1 MKLIRS
7 FSSLIIVAALFCMAS
22 NAQADSPSPDQWTL
36 TTADFA
42 TQPVGLV
49 SIDSDAVHVLPAGRS
64 DPRAVSF
71 DDFLH
76 IERIATTPATPTGLI
91 VRLAGVDCLGGA
103 PVSLKGDS
111 LLWNSPSVGQI
122 TLSMRQVR
130 SISVPSV
137 TLGTDRTTQDV
148 VSLANGDSVRGTV
161 TDLDGKTITVTT
173 DTDTVP
179 VPLASVRSIV
189 LAASGNSP
197 PAHRGFRV
205 RLDDG
210 TAVTASDISLTNGSL
225 KLTIGKGQAT
235 TIDLQHVVAIEQVNG
250 PVSWLSQRPPSVNIY
265 TPYIGTSQK
274 YAAQMDRTVTGDP
287 LRFGGEQFAHG
298 IGVHSY
304 SRLAW
309 PLDGSYAALR
319 TQFAIDGD
327 RPLAD
332 VTVRI
337 KLDDR
342 IVFEQQHFRSGILSP
357 VVTENLGDAK
367 LLTLE
372 VDYGDNLDAEDHLN
386 WLSPALLKTVPPPP
400 APATEPAT
408 EPAAIPATTPATQP

>member
-1 MKLIRS
+1 MKF
-7 FSSLIIVAALFCMAS
+7 FSSLMIAAVVFCIAS
-22 NAQADSPSPDQWTL
+22 KALADSSPDQWTL

-42 TQPVGLV
+42 TQSVGLV
-49 SIDSDAVHVLPAGRS
+49 SIDSDAVHVLPAAQS
-64 DPRAVSF
+64 DPQAISF
-71 DDFLH
+71 DAFLD
-76 IERIATTPATPTGLI
+76 IQRIGASTTSPTGLV
-91 VRLAGVDCLGGA
+91 VRLAGGDCLGGS

-111 LLWNSPSVGQI
+111 LIWNSPSVGQI

-130 SISVPSV
+130 SISLPSV
-137 TLGTDRTTQDV
+137 TLGAQHTTQDV
-148 VSLANGDSVRGTV
+148 VALANGDSVRGTV

-179 VPLASVRSIV
+179 VPLASVRSVV

-197 PAHRGFRV
+197 RAQRGFRV

-210 TAVTASDISLTNGSL
+210 TAVTASDVSLANASL
-225 KLTIGKGQAT
+225 KLTIGKDQPR
-235 TIDLQHVVAIEQVNG
+235 TIDLPHVVAIEQING
-250 PVSWLSQRPPSVNIY
+250 PVSWLSQRPPSVNVY

-274 YAAQMDRTVTGDP
+274 YTAQMDRTVTGDP
-287 LRFGGEQFAHG
+287 LRFGGEQFPHG

-309 PLDGSYAALR
+309 PLDGSYAAFR

-337 KLDDR
+337 KLDDAV
-342 IVFEQQHFRSGILSP
+342 VFEQQHVRSGVLSP
-357 VVTENLGDAK
+357 VVLENLGNAK

-386 WLSPALLKTVPPPP
+386 WLNPALLKTVPPPP
-400 APATEPAT
+400 APATQPAT
-408 EPAAIPATTPATQP
+408 EPATAPATQP